1 MEGSCAIRGARPWS
15 GRINRVYV
23 TAMSDSDQAGSAP
36 ARRFSRTGLYLP
48 FAILLGIIVAWSGF
62 WFYARHRAE
71 QALDAW
77 LALEKLAGR
86 TWSCPER
93 TIDGYPF
100 RMQITCAAPSFVGP
114 LKGENGRPVQV
125 TGRLGGFVAEAL
137 VYQPNRLIATL
148 TGPLQIESADGRGA
162 TVTWRSLRA
171 SVEGKPDHLGPFSL
185 VADDAAV
192 QLTGAAEPA
201 GRAKSLEIHIRP
213 HPGGETGAYDFAST
227 IEGAQVPLLDALAGS
242 SDPARLVLQASASKL
257 AGLDGRNPPAAL
269 EAWRLAGGSLQV
281 ARLRFEKGA
290 ISIDGIGNISVDAG
304 HFPNGQIETRV
315 SGAEQLLARFGL
327 GGGAGQLG
335 GLLGSILGGEK
346 QGRAAPGLK
355 LTLRLNG
362 GRAHFGPF
370 AWPLKP
376 LY

>member
-1 MEGSCAIRGARPWS
+1 
-15 GRINRVYV
+15 
-23 TAMSDSDQAGSAP
+23 MSDSDQAGSVP
-36 ARRFSRTGLYLP
+36 AKRFSRTGLYLP
-48 FAILLGIIVAWSGF
+48 FGILMGLMVAWSGF

-86 TWSCPER
+86 SWSCPER
-93 TIDGYPF
+93 AIGGYPF

-114 LKGENGRPVQV
+114 LKDGNGQPVQV

-162 TVTWRSLRA
+162 SVTWRSLRA
-171 SVEGKPDHLGPFSL
+171 SVEGRPGKLGPFSL
-185 VADDAAV
+185 VADEPVV
-192 QLTGAAEPA
+192 QLAGAAEAA
-201 GRAKSLEIHIRP
+201 GRAKSLEVHIRP
-213 HPGGETGAYDFAST
+213 RPGGEDGAYDFAST
-227 IEGAQVPLLDALAGS
+227 VEGAEVPLLDALAGS
-242 SDPARLVLQASASKL
+242 SEPARLVLQASATKL

-269 EAWRLAGGSLQV
+269 EAWRMAGGNLQV
-281 ARLRFEKGA
+281 AGLRFEKGA
-290 ISIDGIGNISVDAG
+290 ISIDGVGHLGLDAG
-304 HFPNGQIETRV
+304 HFPSGQIETRV
-315 SGAEQLLARFGL
+315 NGAEQVLARFGF
-327 GGGAGQLG
+327 GGGAAQIG
-335 GLLGSILGGEK
+335 GLIGSLFGGGQKE
-346 QGRAAPGLK
+346 GRAAPGLK
-355 LTLRLNG
+355 LTLRLAG